1 MTVIAMTRE
10 IGSHGT
16 DVAKGVAAQLGLEI
30 INSEIVVPELAGS
43 MGVEPGVVQRY
54 LDGNASLFDRWQVDT
69 RKLSRH
75 TLDQVLNLAMKG
87 DVLIRGWGAAALFQG
102 IRGVL
107 CVRVCAP
114 MGERVRVMAQ
124 RVGMKDAEA
133 QQEIERFDAAN
144 SRALSAAFNL
154 DWSDALLYHVVL
166 NSARVS
172 VDACVKVVCEL
183 AHDERFADETA
194 TKSALADKQ
203 LEAKVRAAL
212 VENFGS
218 GDMAAIK
225 VVAVNGKIV
234 LDGVTSAGGLGA
246 KAEKHAR
253 EIEGV
258 NDVENCI
265 MSVPSHGRPNFE
277 AS

>member
-1 MTVIAMTRE
+1 MAVIAMTRE
-10 IGSHGT
+10 IGSHGS

-75 TLDQVLNLAMKG
+75 TLDPVLNLARKG

-114 MGERVRVMAQ
+114 MAERVRVMTE

-133 QQEIERFDAAN
+133 QQEIDI
-144 SRALSAAFNL
+144 
-154 DWSDALLYHVVL
+154 
-166 NSARVS
+166 
-172 VDACVKVVCEL
+172 
-183 AHDERFADETA
+183 
-194 TKSALADKQ
+194 
-203 LEAKVRAAL
+203 
-212 VENFGS
+212 GS
-218 GDMAAIK
+218 GEMAAIR

-234 LDGVTSAGGLGA
+234 LDGVTSAGGLA
-246 KAEKHAR
+246 AR
-253 EIEGV
+253 AVKLVSQIEGV

-265 MSVPSHGRPNFE
+265 ISVPSHGRPDF
-277 AS
+277 

>member
-87 DVLIRGWGAAALFQG
+87 DVLVRGWGAAALFQG

-258 NDVENCI
+258 NDVDNCI
-265 MSVPSHGRPNFE
+265 ISVPSHGRPNF
-277 AS
+277 